1 MSVSVPSGKNAF
13 LIGVAVGVIALVL
26 LGKFAPQVK
35 AKIPIVKSA

>member
-1 MSVSVPSGKNAF
+1 MAIKPPSGKNAF
-13 LIGVAVGVIALVL
+13 VIGVAVGIIGLVL